1 VVIEFKDIQSDDFSR
16 HMPLRY
22 YPRAMRIKFKKE
34 FVTPMRAVIDSE
46 YIKKMDFPNQIKLED
61 YVSIKVKYFNE
72 DDFSSFL
79 RKNGAMKKLSE
90 DIGNFMKSSTDSYL
104 SMLSLRPLYSSIWP
118 NLNQRQFESFM
129 RFLNVAEGGLT
140 TRSLPNIPIDIE
152 YKTVVN
158 EFCKQYEEYNP
169 VIWLD
174 LKEDPGA
181 FEKRIDVLKLLINE
195 GRLQMLGFNAERFG
209 TAEDYNVNLDYM
221 YSNLMDK
228 EILLIYEGSN
238 KSFTKRHEGLSK
250 IHYHPFE
257 VFDVISP
264 YRFPRGGNNKKLS
277 QLEKINKATFL
288 DPDNVALMPFDSL
301 GEEKI
306 KKYIDKRSKSFI
318 EDIVSKKENSETIND
333 TEVKSFR
340 SFADIQQVVAGERE
354 MVNISNSI
362 KKQETFNYLESKEN
376 VEVAVKKRLSNSQLF

>member
-1 VVIEFKDIQSDDFSR
+1 MVIEFKDIQSDDFSR

-238 KSFTKRHEGLSK
+238 
-250 IHYHPFE
+250 
-257 VFDVISP
+257 
-264 YRFPRGGNNKKLS
+264 
-277 QLEKINKATFL
+277 
-288 DPDNVALMPFDSL
+288 
-301 GEEKI
+301 
-306 KKYIDKRSKSFI
+306 
-318 EDIVSKKENSETIND
+318 
-333 TEVKSFR
+333 
-340 SFADIQQVVAGERE
+340 
-354 MVNISNSI
+354 
-362 KKQETFNYLESKEN
+362 
-376 VEVAVKKRLSNSQLF
+376 